1 MAAAKVSLALYFIT
15 TRMMMNIKPYK
26 LMKNSKLLPYFCYY
40 YMAPFYKFYFVLV
53 LEVGMDYLDD
63 LCLAGVDC
71 FFDYYYYYYY
81 Y

>member
-1 MAAAKVSLALYFIT
+1 
-15 TRMMMNIKPYK
+15 
-26 LMKNSKLLPYFCYY
+26 MKNSKLLPYFLYY